1 MAPNQEVI
9 HVLDG
14 DDDDLTLDIAHFPEI
29 SPAVKKQPT
38 KSVSMEEN
46 KIVRAPQYQYT
57 RERYERAPEYHP
69 ESHKRVQCK
78 RVQYSPCV
86 TGLPG
91 IGP

>member
-57 RERYERAPEYHP
+57 RERY
-69 ESHKRVQCK
+69 
-78 RVQYSPCV
+78 
-86 TGLPG
+86 
-91 IGP
+91 